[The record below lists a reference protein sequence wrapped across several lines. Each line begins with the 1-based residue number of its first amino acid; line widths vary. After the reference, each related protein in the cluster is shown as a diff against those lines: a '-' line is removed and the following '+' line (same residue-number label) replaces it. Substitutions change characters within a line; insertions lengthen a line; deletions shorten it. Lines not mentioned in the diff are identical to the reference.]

1 MRTVLMGL
9 KILIGCSLT
18 MACSRCPELPDIA
31 GVYELKYPKADSERQ
46 YGVERLVIFK
56 NGTYEQWFSL
66 TGSVT
71 SVINKG
77 TWITRKDRSCLAS
90 AVNENHLLLLDSP
103 VIVDDGFGKPI
114 LPLKRHENA
123 TWELRIKKKRNGEIY
138 FPVNDDLGTWFKHVG
153 SNVVVT
159 VTRKT
164 NETNI
169 LRGVQLT
176 Q

>member
-9 KILIGCSLT
+9 EILIGCSLT
-18 MACSRCPELPDIA
+18 MACSRCSQLPEIA
-31 GVYELKYPKADSERQ
+31 GVYELKYPKADSKRQ
-46 YGVERLVIFK
+46 YGVERLVILK

-66 TGSVT
+66 NGSSA

-77 TWITRKDRSCLAS
+77 TWTIRKDRSRLAVI
-90 AVNENHLLLLDSP
+90 ANEKYLLFLDSP

-123 TWELRIKKKRNGEIY
+123 TWELRIKKKRNDEIY
-138 FPVNDDLGTWFKHVG
+138 FPVNDDLGTWFTHVE

-159 VTRKT
+159 VTEGGKKRTK
-164 NETNI
+164 
-169 LRGVQLT
+169 
-176 Q
+176 